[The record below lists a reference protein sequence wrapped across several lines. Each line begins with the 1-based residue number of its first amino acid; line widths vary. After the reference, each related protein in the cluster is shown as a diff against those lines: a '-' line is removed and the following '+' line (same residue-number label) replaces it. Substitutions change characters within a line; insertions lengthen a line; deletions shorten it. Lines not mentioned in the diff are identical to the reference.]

1 VIDVQIGRL
10 PRIDEVSRWN
20 GDEFAAAIRHE
31 PTDPRF
37 NPSMRQLL
45 HVSFKMAAK
54 RGQAYLD
61 LLEANQDAVARN
73 VTFNLYQRH
82 MTPLFVGDD

>member
-1 VIDVQIGRL
+1 
-10 PRIDEVSRWN
+10 
-20 GDEFAAAIRHE
+20 
-31 PTDPRF
+31 
-37 NPSMRQLL
+37 
-45 HVSFKMAAK
+45 MAAK

-82 MTPLFVGDD
+82 MKPLFVGDD

>member
-1 VIDVQIGRL
+1 MSRL
-10 PRIDEVSRWN
+10 PPVDEVSRWN

-45 HVSFKMAAK
+45 HVSFKLAAK
-54 RGQAYLD
+54 RGQAYLN
-61 LLEANQDAVARN
+61 LLDACQDAVARN
-73 VTFNLYQRH
+73 VTYNLYQRH
-82 MTPLFVGDD
+82 MKPLFVGDD